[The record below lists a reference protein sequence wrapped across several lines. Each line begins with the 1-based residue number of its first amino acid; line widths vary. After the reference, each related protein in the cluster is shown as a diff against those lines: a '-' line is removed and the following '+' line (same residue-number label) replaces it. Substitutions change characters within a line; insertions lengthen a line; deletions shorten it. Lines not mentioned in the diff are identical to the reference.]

1 MKAIVLLFLFAASV
15 ADQVAASGQVT
26 EIATPSSERLA
37 APARVAPGPP
47 PSLDFR
53 SIDGKMRHRFGGL
66 DLVLD
71 DAGH

>member
-1 MKAIVLLFLFAASV
+1 MKTVLLLFLFAGSLV
-15 ADQVAASGQVT
+15 DEVVASGQVT

-37 APARVAPGPP
+37 ESGRIAPGPP
-47 PSLDFR
+47 PTLGFR
-53 SIDGKMRHRFGGL
+53 IIDGKLRHRFGDL